1 MLRRILILT
10 VAVGC
15 SLGLADF
22 ATAEDVRSL
31 LKAGASL
38 TTDEVAALEAQLQA
52 DPLDMSART
61 RLLGYYGDI
70 PRYRE
75 PSSKARLRSL
85 VLWLIHNEPKS
96 AVFTWLAPP
105 AWRLDAHRDP
115 DGYVEG
121 KQAFLAHL
129 EKEPND
135 LTLLKYTADFVGL
148 RDRSLAI
155 ELLERAQGIDNA
167 NPGWALKLGFK
178 YYLESRGRS
187 GVNRE
192 VARKALGQFERAFEL
207 SEDDTVKGGM
217 KWALDVALALE
228 EFDKARQWASVMLE
242 DDRPG
247 WNYGNNIHHGNIALG
262 KIALAEGDVQGAA
275 SHLLLAGATPGSPQ
289 LNSFGPD
296 TALAK
301 KLLEEGEKEA
311 VLQYLDQCA
320 KFWKTGQDRLSEWT
334 VVVRAGEMPSSREF
348 GR

>member
-1 MLRRILILT
+1 
-10 VAVGC
+10 
-15 SLGLADF
+15 
-22 ATAEDVRSL
+22 
-31 LKAGASL
+31 
-38 TTDEVAALEAQLQA
+38 
-52 DPLDMSART
+52 
-61 RLLGYYGDI
+61 
-70 PRYRE
+70 
-75 PSSKARLRSL
+75 
-85 VLWLIHNEPKS
+85 
-96 AVFTWLAPP
+96 
-105 AWRLDAHRDP
+105 
-115 DGYVEG
+115 
-121 KQAFLAHL
+121 
-129 EKEPND
+129 
-135 LTLLKYTADFVGL
+135 
-148 RDRSLAI
+148 
-155 ELLERAQGIDNA
+155 
-167 NPGWALKLGFK
+167 
-178 YYLESRGRS
+178 
-187 GVNRE
+187 
-192 VARKALGQFERAFEL
+192 
-207 SEDDTVKGGM
+207 
-217 KWALDVALALE
+217 WALDVALALE